1 MSERGQSRIPSPRP
15 VRLESATTAVLV
27 LDLTAG
33 SEPPDAAHARYLA
46 DLGGFLERARSAGVP
61 IIFTGTVRERGAPAD
76 PALKRR
82 EAEPLL
88 YPDGYDKFIGGD
100 LQKLLVERGA
110 RTLVITGGATNFAV
124 MYTATAAIRNYRYP
138 VVIPIDGVHAAE
150 PYRQEYALYQLSI
163 LPGGVTPP
171 RYTMLNMIEF
181 A

>member
-1 MSERGQSRIPSPRP
+1 MNESGQSRIPSPSP
-15 VRLESATTAVLV
+15 VGLESATTAVLV
-27 LDLTAG
+27 LDLTA
-33 SEPPDAAHARYLA
+33 SAEPPDAGHARYLA
-46 DLGGFLERARSAGVP
+46 NLGGFLERARTAGVP
-61 IIFTGTVRERGAPAD
+61 IIFTGTVRELGAPAA

-100 LQKLLVERGA
+100 LQKLLAEGGA
-110 RTLVITGGATNFAV
+110 KTLVITGGAANFAV

-163 LPGGVTPP
+163 LPGGVTHPT
-171 RYTMLNMIEF
+171 YTTLDMIEF